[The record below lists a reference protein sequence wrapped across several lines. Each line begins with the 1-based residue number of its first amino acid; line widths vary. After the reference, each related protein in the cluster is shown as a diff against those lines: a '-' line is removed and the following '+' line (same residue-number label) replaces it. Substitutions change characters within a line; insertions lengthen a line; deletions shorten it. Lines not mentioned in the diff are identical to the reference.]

1 MTNWRYKSPVMNI
14 LSIQSHVAFGHV
26 GNAAATFPLQRL
38 GIEVWPI
45 HTVQFSN
52 HTGYGS
58 WKGRVF
64 DAGMIREVMA
74 GIEARGVL
82 GECNGVLSGYMG
94 AADIGAAILDAVATV
109 KRANP
114 AARYCCD
121 PVIGDVGRGIFVR
134 EGIPEFMREKAV
146 PAADIITPNQ
156 FELDYLS
163 RRESGTLRAARDA
176 VKAVHD
182 LGPRAILVTSLHTDE
197 TPADSIDM
205 LASDETGCFLVRTPK
220 LPLDDQRCRRCGRR
234 VVLRALFARRETR
247 RSAVA
252 RGLQHLRR
260 AGKDGGERRAR
271 DPADRGAGSDRQ
283 AEPYFRPRRR
293 SGPAGAEPDTPAIA
307 PSEAPPLSHDDYVVG
322 PIGVPSVFHVDR
334 LDLSFVPKP
343 WAWAEK
349 RRAEIDALFADMRR
363 KKPALWNGRVLLM
376 HRQVIEHGVLR
387 GEFIETDY
395 ASFVAWKHQGRPH
408 AEVRDC
414 FSAAAIQSSDGA
426 FLLGV
431 MGAHTF
437 NAGRAYFPC
446 GTPDPDD
453 IVGGKVDF
461 EHSVRRE
468 LLEETGLAMDDF
480 TLEPGWTMVVDG
492 SLIGQIKVLRA
503 RESAKA
509 LHARISGV
517 PRAREEARARRY
529 PRGLWAR
536 RFRPGHAALRHGV
549 SGLALCHASRSGR
562 RGNAL
567 HLPINSACIRF
578 AQPRDRVASRSLNAR
593 FELGWNKGA
602 RPKFLVAGVL
612 VWAAI

>member
-1 MTNWRYKSPVMNI
+1 MNI

-64 DAGMIREVMA
+64 DAGLIREVMA

-94 AADIGAAILDAVATV
+94 AADTGAAILDAVASV

-114 AARYCCD
+114 TAKYCCD

-156 FELDYLS
+156 FELEYLS
-163 RRESGTLRAARDA
+163 GRESSTLRAARDA

-182 LGPRAILVTSLHTDE
+182 LGPREILVTSLHTDE

-220 LPLDDQRCRRCGRR
+220 LPLTINGAGDA
-234 VVLRALFARRETR
+234 VAALFFAHYLRSGKLAEALSRAASSIFGVLAKTAESGAREIQLI
-247 RSAVA
+247 AAQDEIV
-252 RGLQHLRR
+252 
-260 AGKDGGERRAR
+260 
-271 DPADRGAGSDRQ
+271 
-283 AEPYFRPRRR
+283 RPRRIFVPQTLG
-293 SGPAGAEPDTPAIA
+293 SAGVDTDTPAIA
-307 PSEAPPLSHDDYVVG
+307 PSDAPPLSHDGHAAG
-322 PIGVPSVFHVDR
+322 PPGVPSVFHVDR
-334 LDLSFVPKP
+334 LDLSFAPQP
-343 WAWAEK
+343 WAWADQH
-349 RRAEIDALFADMRR
+349 RAEIDARFADMRR
-363 KKPALWNGRVLLM
+363 KQPALWNGRVLLM
-376 HRQVIEHGVLR
+376 HHQVIEHGVLR
-387 GEFIETDY
+387 GEFLETDY
-395 ASFVAWKHQGRPH
+395 ASFIVWKHQGRPH

-437 NAGRAYFPC
+437 NAGKAYFPC
-446 GTPDPDD
+446 GTPDPND

-468 LLEETGLAMDDF
+468 LREETGLSMDDF
-480 TLEPGWTMVVDG
+480 TPEPGWTMIVDG

-503 RESAKA
+503 RESAKT
-509 LHARISGV
+509 LHDRIIAFL
-517 PRAREEARARRY
+517 AREKKPELSDIRVVYGPGDFDQAM
-529 PRGLWAR
+529 PRFVTAFL
-536 RFRPGHAALRHGV
+536 
-549 SGLALCHASRSGR
+549 ASR
-562 RGNAL
+562 
-567 HLPINSACIRF
+567 F
-578 AQPRDRVASRSLNAR
+578 ATRPLKAAR
-593 FELGWNKGA
+593 
-602 RPKFLVAGVL
+602 
-612 VWAAI
+612 